1 MAFIIEI
8 YVVYIKILHKPD
20 TERGTGGTL
29 FRVMGLVCPPRGLH
43 PSHVSPD
50 VGEGWNSAFL
60 NPSQK

>member
-43 PSHVSPD
+43 RLMSHLTWVR
-50 VGEGWNSAFL
+50 VGILPF
-60 NPSQK
+60 